1 MVGGWSSDDVKCVS
15 IPVEYSNAVMVLD
28 KIEKSMVAG
37 VHSYDVFITI
47 DSYRLQYLDNTFEI
61 KI

>member
-1 MVGGWSSDDVKCVS
+1 MEVRSGDDVKCVS

-28 KIEKSMVAG
+28 KIEKSKVAG

-47 DSYRLQYLDNTFEI
+47 DSYSL
-61 KI
+61 